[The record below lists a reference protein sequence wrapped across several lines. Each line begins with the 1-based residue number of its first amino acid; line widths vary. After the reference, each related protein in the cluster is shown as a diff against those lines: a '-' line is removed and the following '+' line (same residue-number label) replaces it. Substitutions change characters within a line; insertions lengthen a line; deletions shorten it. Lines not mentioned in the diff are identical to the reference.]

1 MRQILHIAILFFAFS
16 PLHSAAETSP
26 IYTKVTAEQILE
38 MQKMQSGLVVI
49 DVRSE
54 QQAAT
59 GMIKGAINLPVYHF
73 NNEALAQ
80 HIPAKDTPIILYCND
95 LTCGASALAASKAYK
110 MGYINLY
117 KYPQGIAD
125 WMDKGLPTNQ

>member
-1 MRQILHIAILFFAFS
+1 MRQILHIAILFFAFL
-16 PLHSAAETSP
+16 PFHSVAETSS

-59 GMIKGAINLPVYHF
+59 GMIKGAVNLPVYHF
-73 NNEALAQ
+73 NDDALSQ
-80 HIPAKDTPIILYCND
+80 HVPAKDTPVILYCND

-117 KYPQGIAD
+117 KYSGGIAD
-125 WMDKGLPTNQ
+125 WIDKNLPINK